1 MAKHLADDELQM
13 RFERSIRESAIHAVL
28 KWGLVAVVGAML
40 AMRLWGWLA

>member
-13 RFERSIRESAIHAVL
+13 RFEQSVREAAIRAAL
-28 KWGLVAVVGAML
+28 KWGLVAVVGATL